1 MHFLLSGYAFTHVAC
16 KCMSIQDCFSTNM
29 YTHIYI
35 YIYTHVYVFLASTK
49 LRSLLMFLLLFA
61 AASCGQGRAV
71 LRIEVRWW
79 DFYKRRWTTLWLMR
93 NVYTRYKAVLE
104 HLRGRNRAH
113 KGSEALGSYMS
124 EGGGARIFQNPAIDG
139 HCATGN
145 HQFFVVVGA
154 SF

>member
-1 MHFLLSGYAFTHVAC
+1 M
-16 KCMSIQDCFSTNM
+16 
-29 YTHIYI
+29 
-35 YIYTHVYVFLASTK
+35 
-49 LRSLLMFLLLFA
+49 
-61 AASCGQGRAV
+61 

-124 EGGGARIFQNPAIDG
+124 EGGGAIFSEPCDRRALCNREPSILRRRRRKLLVS
-139 HCATGN
+139 T
-145 HQFFVVVGA
+145 
-154 SF
+154 